1 MEALERLEVG
11 PQESHHGDIGNNG
24 LIGSKAKQG
33 LVVQLV
39 RTRRSHRRGHRFES
53 CQDHKKHFLEIGEV
67 FCLNL
72 LGVAKIL
79 RSG

>member
-1 MEALERLEVG
+1 MEVLEELESG
-11 PQESHHGDIGNNG
+11 PQESNDGDIGHNG

-53 CQDHKKHFLEIGEV
+53 CQDHKNPKLP
-67 FCLNL
+67 LYT
-72 LGVAKIL
+72 
-79 RSG
+79 SGKQFFV